1 MKKLLMTLLVAFA
14 FCGSMFAQKPWTGNY
29 NPDVFTSSNFIVAY
43 VQIDGE
49 FVDSSNFGDV
59 EVGAYVINNAGVI
72 EWRGSDIM
80 YDYTDEGDLY
90 PILNSMAVYYDSEDE
105 EVLFQL
111 YNTATSTLY
120 ENCSIF
126 YYDDTD
132 TPVEILTGPNYYY
145 DGLYFGTEEALVINF
160 TANETP
166 STIDLDIIG
175 YENGGGWYFI
185 SSPIGN
191 VNIDLVN
198 NMTINTFDLYY
209 FDQNGDDGGNEW
221 INYKPVGANDNP
233 EYTPTFTTLECG
245 KGYLYANNADVTLQ
259 FPDNAYIGEGT
270 FPLDYYTDNQ
280 MAGMH
285 GWNLMGN
292 PYNATVTVN
301 RPFYKMVDDEYEEHN
316 EGDEIGPM
324 EGVLVKAD
332 HEDETVEFSAPDRK
346 ASSLT
351 LSLSSNSKVLD
362 RAIVGFNEG
371 KHLPKLQ
378 FNQNSSKVYF
388 TMDNEDYAVVRS
400 EGMGEMPV
408 NFKAENNGTYSLTLS
423 SENTEFAYLHLVDNL
438 TGADQDMLANPSYSF
453 EAKTTDYACRFKLV
467 FATGNNDETFAFF
480 SNGSLVINNEGN
492 ATLEVV
498 DVTGRILKCENI
510 NGCANVNIDAA
521 SGVYMV
527 RLVNGDN
534 VKVQKVVK

>member
-1 MKKLLMTLLVAFA
+1 
-14 FCGSMFAQKPWTGNY
+14 MFAQKPWTGNY